1 MTGTIQNRKPF
12 GWKKG
17 YSKFIPSGAVTTQL
31 VRMPWA
37 PPVQQPG
44 VLRKVLISNPVGLAG
59 SLAIWDQD
67 QTNTTPPTAGS
78 AGASLIPL
86 EFGLSGLSGSA
97 VKTTTYTADMLPEI
111 KFVAGMS
118 AQSTQP
124 GVTVAFE
131 VEYI

>member
-1 MTGTIQNRKPF
+1 MTGTIQNRKNF
-12 GWKKG
+12 SWKKG
-17 YSKFIPSGAVTTQL
+17 YSVRIASGAVTTQL

-59 SLAIWDQD
+59 TLAIWDQD
-67 QTNTTPPTAGS
+67 QSNTTPPTAGS
-78 AGASLIPL
+78 AGAALIPL
-86 EFGLSGLSGSA
+86 EFGASALSGSA
-97 VKTTTYTADMLPEI
+97 SKTTVYTADQLPEI

-124 GVTVAFE
+124 GVGLAFE